1 LRVTPIAGT
10 TRDVLRERIALDG
23 MPLHVL
29 DTAGLR
35 EPTDAIEA
43 EGIRRARA
51 AIDRADRILFVVD
64 GAADP
69 RAEGYLRERASL
81 PVHIPVTIVLNK
93 TDIASSKAPHL
104 AAADVIALSALTG
117 QGVDELVAHLKASA
131 GMESGADALSARA
144 RHLEALTRVEESLA
158 DAARQLTG
166 RSTLEL
172 VAEELKRAQQVLGEI
187 VGAQSS
193 DELLGRIF
201 SSFCIGK

>member
-1 LRVTPIAGT
+1 
-10 TRDVLRERIALDG
+10 
-23 MPLHVL
+23 
-29 DTAGLR
+29 
-35 EPTDAIEA
+35 
-43 EGIRRARA
+43 
-51 AIDRADRILFVVD
+51 
-64 GAADP
+64 
-69 RAEGYLRERASL
+69 
-81 PVHIPVTIVLNK
+81 VTIVLNK